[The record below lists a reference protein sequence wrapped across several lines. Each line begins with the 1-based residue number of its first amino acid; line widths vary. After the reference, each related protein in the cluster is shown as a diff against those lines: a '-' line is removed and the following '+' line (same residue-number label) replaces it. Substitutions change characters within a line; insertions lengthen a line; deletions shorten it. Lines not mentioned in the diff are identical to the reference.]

1 MSVRTDTITATETQ
15 ATGHRCTVLL
25 VEDEAEL
32 MDVLRVA
39 LEADG
44 YDVAQ
49 ASNGREALRQLR
61 STAMTCLIILDLQ
74 LPVMDGRRFRSVQLR
89 DRSLAWIPVVVV
101 SSGLE
106 AVGEARELGA
116 RAFVRKPIDVDQLR
130 ETVRRISCPQSRAR
144 PEHRGRRANAN
155 DDTRSRRW

>member
-1 MSVRTDTITATETQ
+1 MAPATAVMET
-15 ATGHRCTVLL
+15 TSSGHRCTVLI

-32 MDVLRVA
+32 LGILRVA

-44 YDVAQ
+44 FDVVEAG
-49 ASNGREALRQLR
+49 NGRDALMRLR

-74 LPVMDGRRFRSVQLR
+74 LPVMDGRRFRAVQLR
-89 DRSLAWIPVVVV
+89 DRSLAWIPVVVM

-106 AVGEARELGA
+106 TVREARELGA
-116 RAFVRKPIDVDQLR
+116 RAFVRKPIDVDALR
-130 ETVRRISCPQSRAR
+130 ATVRRISCPHAHAR
-144 PEHRGRRANAN
+144 PDQRGRRAGAG